1 MKLNTNAAAAVA
13 SIVDPIRRA
22 VEQDRV
28 TMLAPAIAKLQE
40 AGAFSFPEFFAS
52 ARADRYSRRLIWADP
67 AGRFVVVGMTWAP
80 GQFAPLH
87 DHAGQW
93 GVEAIVEGSMKQTAY
108 RLVDRDAQERYRFM
122 REGEEIAHVGSR
134 QRRDSAARI
143 SRLRQR
149 LAGRFAHRT
158 RVRQHDGAMSKVL
171 TRCRRLVACRNRR
184 AHLRCITSPSPS
196 PAEAP
201 AERS

>member
-28 TMLAPAIAKLQE
+28 TMLAPAIAKLQDS
-40 AGAFSFPEFFAS
+40 GAFSFPEFFAS

-93 GVEAIVEGSMKQTAY
+93 GIEAIVEGSMKQTAY
-108 RLVDRDAQERYRFM
+108 RLVDRDAKERYRFM
-122 REGEEIAHVGSR
+122 REGEEIAHAGSVSVVIPPLEYHAFANSSP
-134 QRRDSAARI
+134 DV
-143 SRLRQR
+143 SRTVHVYGSTFERCQK
-149 LAGRFAHRT
+149 FI
-158 RVRQHDGAMSKVL
+158 HDADGWWRAETVEL
-171 TRCRRLVACRNRR
+171 TYDA
-184 AHLRCITSPSPS
+184 
-196 PAEAP
+196 
-201 AERS
+201 